1 MRYGSLMVLTM
12 AVAGLTSG
20 VARAEKKVSG
30 ENLVREKLAEG
41 MSVSEAFQTY
51 GVI

>member
-1 MRYGSLMVLTM
+1 M
-12 AVAGLTSG
+12 AEEAIT
-20 VARAEKKVSG
+20 RAEEKVSG

-41 MSVSEAFQTY
+41 MPVWEAFRTY